1 MKICI
6 FGAGAI
12 GGMLAVRLAQVGQEV
27 SVVARGAQLA
37 AIREKGLTLLS
48 GAGASEKRDTVRVNA
63 SDKPAELGPQD
74 HVILCVKGYGLAAA
88 VQTIAPLLGDK
99 TSVVPAV
106 NGIPWWF
113 FHQWGGALEGMQLD
127 SCDPDGGIARAV
139 APERIIGAV
148 VFQSGANVEPG
159 VVRHNSGSR
168 MVFGEPNNVKSER
181 AEGLAKAF
189 ADGGFDAS
197 CTDNIRLEIW
207 LKLFGNVSFNPVSVL
222 AGVSTDRMIDD
233 PGVRGLFAQMMGETA
248 AIGRAINLEVGM
260 APEARI
266 AMTRKLGR
274 IKTSMLQDVES
285 SRPLEIEAIIGATVE
300 VGRKLGIAM
309 PALEAVYGL
318 TRLRG
323 EALGLYQP
331 VKPAA

>member
-12 GGMLAVRLAQVGQEV
+12 GGMLAVRLALAGHAV
-27 SVVARGAQLA
+27 SVIARGAQLA
-37 AIREKGLTLLS
+37 AIRERGLTLLS
-48 GAGASEKRDTVRVNA
+48 GDQRDTVMLAA
-63 SDKPAELGPQD
+63 SDQAADLGPQD
-74 HVILCVKGYGLAAA
+74 HVILCVKGYGLPAA
-88 VQTIAPLLGDK
+88 VGQIAPLLGPR

-113 FHQWGGALEGMQLD
+113 FNQWGGALVGTRLKA
-127 SCDPDGGIARAV
+127 CDPDGVLAKAI

-168 MVFGEPNNVKSER
+168 MVFGEPGNVKSER
-181 AEGLAKAF
+181 VEGLAKAF
-189 ADGGFDAS
+189 ADSGFDS
-197 CTDNIRLEIW
+197 SSTDNIRLEIW

-222 AGVSTDRMIDD
+222 AGVSTDRMIDE
-233 PGVRGLFAQMMGETA
+233 PGVHGMFVQMMSEVA
-248 AIGRAINLEVGM
+248 AVGRAIGIDITM
-260 APEARI
+260 APENRI

-274 IKTSMLQDVES
+274 IKTSMLQDAES
-285 SRPLEIEAIIGATVE
+285 NRPLEIEAIIGATVE
-300 VGRKLGIAM
+300 VGRKLGVPM
-309 PALEAVYGL
+309 PFIEAVYGL

-323 EALGLYQP
+323 EMTGLYQP
-331 VKPAA
+331 GA